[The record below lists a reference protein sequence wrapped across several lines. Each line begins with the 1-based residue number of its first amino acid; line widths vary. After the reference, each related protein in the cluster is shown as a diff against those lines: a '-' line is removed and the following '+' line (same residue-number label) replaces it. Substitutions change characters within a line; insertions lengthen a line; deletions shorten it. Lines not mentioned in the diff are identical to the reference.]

1 MVINLVFDPI
11 ESFFSVVNPMFNRG
25 TWGVKQKNM
34 WIRGMIQSVFFWSTW
49 MCLSETML
57 GILWIYGILPKL
69 QF

>member
-34 WIRGMIQSVFFWSTW
+34 WISGMIQSVFFWSTW